1 MGPNR
6 IEWPTLAL
14 IAACYTVWVCGT
26 TMLAQ
31 IWLPLGVVA
40 TALAIA
46 LFASLQHEIIHGH
59 PFQSKKLNEALVF
72 PGLTVLIPYMRFRD
86 THLDHHLNSDLTDPY
101 DDPESNY
108 LDPKVWNCLHRT
120 GKAVLRFNNTLLGRI
135 SIGSA
140 ISQVTFMCSD
150 WRAIRRGDRRVLAGW
165 LWHFPALIMVFGWL
179 LAFGSMP
186 VWAYLLAAY
195 LGLSLIKIRT
205 FLEHQAHARASGRTV
220 VIEDRGFLAF
230 LFLNNNFHMVHHSHP
245 RVPWYRLPRLYAQN
259 KDRFLARN
267 GGYVYPSY
275 AEIFRRHFLRRKD
288 PVPHPFWD

>member
-26 TMLAQ
+26 PMLAQ

-72 PGLTVLIPYMRFRD
+72 PGLTVLIPYLRFRD

-108 LDPKVWNCLHRT
+108 LDPKVWNQPPRLVQ
-120 GKAVLRFNNTLLGRI
+120 AVLRFNNTLLGRI

-140 ISQVTFMCSD
+140 VSQVTFMCSD

-165 LWHFPALIMVFGWL
+165 LWHFPALLLVLGWL
-179 LAFGSMP
+179 VAFGSMP
-186 VWAYLLAAY
+186 IWAYLLAAY

-259 KDRFLARN
+259 KERFLARN